1 MLKGYISWF
10 KELCKIK
17 RNWPNFQSM
26 EAQRGPA
33 TKSRSLSWEVPSGN
47 LMVKRVDTIV
57 DKIYNDIYND
67 FKLKKKFE

>member
-1 MLKGYISWF
+1 MPAIIS
-10 KELCKIK
+10 
-17 RNWPNFQSM
+17 
-26 EAQRGPA
+26 GP
-33 TKSRSLSWEVPSGN
+33 LNWEVPSGN